1 MTHPA
6 PPSQPATPP
15 RPWPATARRAVGT
28 LSLVL
33 FAVVA
38 APASAQVFSL
48 DPVWYRFAD
57 PGGADPADP
66 TLSLP
71 SPGDGLEDNRGWLSG
86 ESAEFSSDGRLIL
99 TASRGDGTFDG
110 FPPYP
115 TPELTGG
122 TAHLRLWTVDGELL
136 WDRAR
141 SRGPDTDGDG
151 RPDDQVADGADEIE
165 VAIWSAHESN
175 RDRYALAGGEDDLV
189 EVWEVHDAEGAL
201 LAEPVLARTLTLP
214 AGREAAIDEM
224 ELSRSGEL
232 LLVGTELPGGIEMY
246 RVTGEPSTWAHVGSA
261 DHGGTGT
268 NAVNAAGFSSDDGLV
283 FTAGS
288 NTVGKL
294 WRLTLTR
301 GADGELTA
309 ARLDELIAVDDPV
322 RSAKAAAFEPGTDR
336 HFILASKDQ
345 RVFVYDVG
353 ALLRGERR
361 PAVVLSN
368 SVYRGSRG
376 MVGVEVEPAFYSRTG
391 RFLIAG
397 GGPRKQF
404 PPTTAGYVSSFF
416 RVWETAELQA
426 AGPEPDPVFVQPV
439 FATEHFDFTADD
451 ARLTTVHEDGTVR
464 LWDVAAGGAVTVAS
478 EGLNER
484 TVTHGRWTLDGPRS
498 TAAGGDDW
506 GVTAQPT
513 QAEID
518 GADPGVE
525 AVGQEVGH
533 DAEWVGHRGARY
545 LAADDLGGRTH
556 ALTLSEPWDASGF
569 SDLQVQ
575 FAVAALRGEF
585 EGDDGLRLLADLDGD
600 DAFETTLA
608 EFTPDTDGDLAF
620 GDRKATPVFED
631 HFVDLEAVLPA
642 GFDGRVRFRVE
653 ARTDSGREE
662 IAFDGLRLV
671 GTPSQPTGSRDAPGP
686 SDFAVE
692 VYPNPARDRATV
704 VLPGLTAGPVRAEV
718 YDAAGRR
725 AASVTGGAPAG
736 RRALTLDVS
745 GLAAGTYL
753 VRVTGG
759 AEPQSASFTVVR

>member
-1 MTHPA
+1 MTRPA
-6 PPSQPATPP
+6 PPPPAPP
-15 RPWPATARRAVGT
+15 RWRTAAARRTVRT
-28 LSLVL
+28 LALAL
-33 FAVVA
+33 FAVAA

-66 TLSLP
+66 TLALP
-71 SPGDGLEDNRGWLSG
+71 SPGDGYETNRGWLSG
-86 ESAEFSSDGRLIL
+86 ESAEFSSDGRLVL

-110 FPPYP
+110 YPPYP

-122 TAHLRLWTVDGELL
+122 TAHLRLWTAAGELL

-141 SRGPDTDGDG
+141 SRGPDDDGDG

-165 VAIWSAHESN
+165 VAVWSGHASN
-175 RDRYALAGGEDDLV
+175 RDRYALAGGEDDLI
-189 EVWEVHDAEGAL
+189 EVWEVHDAAGAL

-214 AGREAAIDEM
+214 PGRVAAIDEM

-232 LLVGTELPGGIEMY
+232 LVVGTELPGGIEMY

-261 DHGGTGT
+261 DHGGAGT
-268 NAVNAAGFSSDDGLV
+268 NAVNAAGFSSDDWLV

-301 GADGELTA
+301 GAGGEIEA
-309 ARLDELIAVDDPV
+309 ARLDELAAVDDPV

-336 HFILASKDQ
+336 HVILASKDQ

-376 MVGVEVEPAFYSRTG
+376 MVGVEVEPAFYSKTG

-397 GGPRKQF
+397 GGPRKEF
-404 PPTTAGYVSSFF
+404 PATSAGYVSSFF
-416 RVWETAELQA
+416 RVWETAELRA
-426 AGPEPDPVFVQPV
+426 AGPEPDPVFVQPA

-464 LWDVAAGGAVTVAS
+464 LWDVRAPGAVTVAS
-478 EGLNER
+478 EGFNER

-498 TAAGGDDW
+498 TSAGGDDW

-518 GADPGVE
+518 GADPGVD
-525 AVGQEVGH
+525 AVGQEVAH

-545 LAADDLGGRTH
+545 LVADDLGGQTH
-556 ALTLSEPWDASGF
+556 ALTLSGPWDAASF

-575 FAVAALRGEF
+575 FAVAAASGEF
-585 EGDDGLRLLADLDGD
+585 EGDDALRLLADLDGD
-600 DAFETTLA
+600 GTFETVVA
-608 EFTPDTDGDLAF
+608 AFTPDADGHLASD
-620 GDRKATPVFED
+620 GRAAGPVFED
-631 HFVDLEAVLPA
+631 HFVDLGPLLPA
-642 GFDGRVRFRVE
+642 GFSGRVRFRVE
-653 ARTDSGREE
+653 ARTDDGREE
-662 IAFDGLRLV
+662 VAFDGLRLI
-671 GTPSQPTGSRDAPGP
+671 GTPAQPTGSRDVPEP
-686 SDFAVE
+686 SGHALR
-692 VYPNPARDRATV
+692 VYPNPARARATV
-704 VLPGLTAGPVRAEV
+704 AWVEPAAGPLRAEV

-725 AASVTGGAPAG
+725 AALASADAATG
-736 RRALTLDVS
+736 RLVLDVS
-745 GLAAGTYL
+745 GFAVGAYL
-753 VRVTGG
+753 VRVTGAAG
-759 AEPQSASFTVVR
+759 PRSAPFTVVR